1 MNQEFIF
8 LRELT
13 FQRVFGYL
21 WDKLIIINN
30 CTFIIGYKVL
40 ILRLLK
46 LNKTDITREEDSLAQ
61 RKLSSV
67 KKLEVPL
74 NFNLK

>member
-13 FQRVFGYL
+13 FQRVFSVI
-21 WDKLIIINN
+21 WDKLIIINSVY
-30 CTFIIGYKVL
+30 IIGYKVL

-46 LNKTDITREEDSLAQ
+46 LNKTKDITRRRFFKAQ

-74 NFNLK
+74 NFNL